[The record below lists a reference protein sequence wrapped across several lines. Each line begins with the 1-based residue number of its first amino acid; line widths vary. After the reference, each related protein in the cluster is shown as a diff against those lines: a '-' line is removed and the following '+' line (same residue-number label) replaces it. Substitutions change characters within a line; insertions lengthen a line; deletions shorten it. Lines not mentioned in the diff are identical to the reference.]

1 MRSTLFFLISACAS
15 AQILINAGGPATGSF
30 SADPAGCVVTGGSAY
45 GLAQQPDMKNQT
57 GVYQTLR
64 YGTSFSYDC
73 PAPPV
78 GSCTLKLD
86 LFENRPAVATPTVPA
101 AGPGLRLFTVTANG
115 ITSGLIDIFA
125 IAGAQTPYVFPM
137 PTIPVTDGH
146 LRIQFT
152 ASKGNASVS
161 GIEASCAPPPPV
173 PGPPGPAGPQGIPG
187 QDGKDGFVRM
197 LVSPAQIVCVVP
209 LSCPV
214 DPADPMKITIKLL
227 AP

>member
-1 MRSTLFFLISACAS
+1 MIFFFLLSACAS
-15 AQILINAGGPATGSF
+15 AQILINAGGPATGSY
-30 SADPAGCVVTGGSAY
+30 SADPAGCVITGGSAY
-45 GLAQQPDMKNQT
+45 GPAQQPDLRNQA

-64 YGTSFSYDC
+64 YGTAFSYDC
-73 PAPPV
+73 PALI
-78 GSCTLKLD
+78 GSCTLKID
-86 LFENRPAVATPTVPA
+86 LLENRPAVASPSVPA

-115 ITSGLIDIFA
+115 ISSGLIDIFA